1 MSMFWNLVYMTTGI
15 YLAQEYPEV
24 IPNVKNTI
32 NEFQKSLEKKYD
44 IKHSDI
50 FKIIF
55 KK

>member
-1 MSMFWNLVYMTTGI
+1 MTTGI